1 MSRLQVLSYCM
12 HVDVLPAFMSIP
24 HIYIYIVL
32 QGQNRVLNALELEL
46 ELTVKCRVGDGN

>member
-1 MSRLQVLSYCM
+1 M
-12 HVDVLPAFMSIP
+12 HVDVLPAFMSIS

-46 ELTVKCRVGDGN
+46 ELTVKCHVGDGN